1 MLKILTAPHPLL
13 RQKAQPVEQITD
25 DIRLILDEMIQL
37 MYKADGLGLAANQ
50 VGILKRMVVIDIG
63 ADCPYKDL
71 YPLKMINPSVQ
82 AASDNT
88 IIYEEGC
95 LSVPGERE
103 KVKRSEMVSVSY
115 TTPEGELKKIEVSGL
130 LAVCIQHEID
140 HLNGVLFVDRLSK
153 LKQELT
159 WKRYEKQHKKT
170 KGAPL

>member
-13 RQKAQPVEQITD
+13 RQKAQPVEHITD
-25 DIRLILDEMIQL
+25 DIRLILDKMIDL
-37 MYKADGLGLAANQ
+37 MYQTDGIGLAANQ

-71 YPLKMINPSVQ
+71 YPLKMINPSLE
-82 AASDNT
+82 AISDNT

-159 WKRYEKQHKKT
+159 WKHYEKQHKKT